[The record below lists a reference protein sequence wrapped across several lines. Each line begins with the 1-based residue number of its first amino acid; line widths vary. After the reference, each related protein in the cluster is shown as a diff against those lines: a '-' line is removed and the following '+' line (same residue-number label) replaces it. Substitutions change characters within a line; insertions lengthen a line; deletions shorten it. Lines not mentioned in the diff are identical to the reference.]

1 MSTEMQGPET
11 ARAED
16 SAPALNRD
24 ILDALTT
31 LVKRAGTI
39 GQSIAVEFAVA
50 PHDLLALVKLEGGL
64 PMKEL
69 AQRMGC
75 DASFVTTIADTLEK
89 RGFLHREASQ
99 RDRRIK
105 NLVLTPE
112 GLTAKER
119 LMARLAVKM
128 PWCYALDDAERRCFL
143 GLLRKMLDT
152 PCPDTVGD
160 ACAGEPADQ
169 VPEDQPVSKPPGQPV
184 SAAAATS
191 PREGLAGTSGAAARH
206 ESAGQQS
213 AGY

>member
-1 MSTEMQGPET
+1 MSTEMQGPDA
-11 ARAED
+11 ARAEN
-16 SAPALNRD
+16 SAPALSRD

-39 GQSIAVEFAVA
+39 GHSIAQDFAIA
-50 PHDLLALVKLEGGL
+50 PPDLLALFKLEGGL

-75 DASFVTTIADTLEK
+75 DASFVTAIADTLEK
-89 RGFLHREASQ
+89 RGFVRREASK

-119 LMARLAVKM
+119 LMAQLAAKM

-152 PCPDTVGD
+152 PCPVKVGD
-160 ACAGEPADQ
+160 AGTGEPAGKE
-169 VPEDQPVSKPPGQPV
+169 PEDQP
-184 SAAAATS
+184 
-191 PREGLAGTSGAAARH
+191 AGESRTESGRDAP
-206 ESAGQQS
+206 
-213 AGY
+213 

>member
-1 MSTEMQGPET
+1 MSTEMRGPEA

-31 LVKRAGTI
+31 LVKQAGTI
-39 GQSIAVEFAVA
+39 GHSIAAEFAVA
-50 PHDLLALVKLEGGL
+50 PHDLLALFKLEGGL

-89 RGFLHREASQ
+89 RGFIRREPSQ

-105 NLVLTPE
+105 NLVMTPE

-128 PWCYALDDAERRCFL
+128 PWGYALDEAERQCFL

-152 PCPDTVGD
+152 PCPEADDGSRAD
-160 ACAGEPADQ
+160 AAVKEPDVQPARQPSGE
-169 VPEDQPVSKPPGQPV
+169 
-184 SAAAATS
+184 SASGAATAG
-191 PREGLAGTSGAAARH
+191 RHEGLAGTPGGAPGH
-206 ESAGQQS
+206 GSAGL
-213 AGY
+213 